1 MNYTFPKN
9 FLWGGATAANQCE
22 GAYNEDG
29 KGLDIQDF
37 MPDGIMKGP
46 SNTVLERN
54 LKLKGINPGLA
65 VILVGEDNAS
75 KIYVKNKK
83 RCCDELGIFSEEFY
97 FPEDTSEKEIINLI
111 EKLNQDKKING
122 ILVQLP
128 LPSHINQKNITES
141 ILPEKDVDAF
151 HSSTIGN
158 LLTNHTKLLPCTPAG
173 IIEIFHR
180 ENISLVGKHCV
191 IIGRSNIV
199 GKPLMHCCLN
209 KNATVTVC
217 HSKTQNL
224 AQKAKEADILI
235 SAIGKAQFVT
245 ADMVKENAVVIDVG
259 INRLENGKIT
269 GDVDFEN
276 VKEKASYITPVPGG
290 VGPMT
295 IAMLMNNVIKATKR
309 QNGMI
314 D

>member
-1 MNYTFPKN
+1 M
-9 FLWGGATAANQCE
+9 AIII
-22 GAYNEDG
+22 DG
-29 KGLDIQDF
+29 KELAKKI
-37 MPDGIMKGP
+37 
-46 SNTVLERN
+46 RAN
-54 LKLKGINPGLA
+54 LKIECEELKKKQINPKLA
-65 VILVGEDNAS
+65 VIMVGDDQAS
-75 KIYVKNKK
+75 KVYVRNKSK
-83 RCCDELGIFSEEFY
+83 ACEDVGIEYKEYLLSSTTTQKELIE
-97 FPEDTSEKEIINLI
+97 LI
-111 EKLNQDKKING
+111 EKLNQDKTING
-122 ILVQLP
+122 ILLQSPIPANLD
-128 LPSHINQKNITES
+128 INEAFRTISPQ
-141 ILPEKDVDAF
+141 KDVDGF
-151 HSSTIGN
+151 NPVNVG
-158 LLTNHTKLLPCTPAG
+158 KLVLNQDTFVSCTPYG
-173 IIEIFHR
+173 IMKMFE
-180 ENISLVGKHCV
+180 EYNIDLTGKNVV
-191 IIGRSNIV
+191 ILGRSNIV

>member
-1 MNYTFPKN
+1 M
-9 FLWGGATAANQCE
+9 AIII
-22 GAYNEDG
+22 DG
-29 KGLDIQDF
+29 KELAKKI
-37 MPDGIMKGP
+37 
-46 SNTVLERN
+46 RAN
-54 LKLKGINPGLA
+54 LKIECEELKNKQINPKLA
-65 VILVGEDNAS
+65 VIMVGDDPAS
-75 KIYVKNKK
+75 KVYVRNKSK
-83 RCCDELGIFSEEFY
+83 VCEDVGIEYKEYLLSSNTKQKELIE
-97 FPEDTSEKEIINLI
+97 LI
-111 EKLNQDKKING
+111 EKLNQDKTING
-122 ILVQLP
+122 ILLQSPIPANLD
-128 LPSHINQKNITES
+128 INEAFRTISPQ
-141 ILPEKDVDAF
+141 KDVDGF
-151 HSSTIGN
+151 NPVNVG
-158 LLTNHTKLLPCTPAG
+158 KLVLNQDTFVSCTPYG
-173 IIEIFHR
+173 IMKMFEKY
-180 ENISLVGKHCV
+180 NIDLTGKNVV
-191 IIGRSNIV
+191 ILGRSNIV

-235 SAIGKAQFVT
+235 SAIGKTQFVT

>member
-1 MNYTFPKN
+1 M
-9 FLWGGATAANQCE
+9 AIII
-22 GAYNEDG
+22 DG
-29 KGLDIQDF
+29 KELAKKI
-37 MPDGIMKGP
+37 
-46 SNTVLERN
+46 RAN
-54 LKLKGINPGLA
+54 LKIECEELKNKQINPKLA
-65 VILVGEDNAS
+65 VIMVGDDPAS
-75 KIYVKNKK
+75 KVYVRNKSK
-83 RCCDELGIFSEEFY
+83 VCEDVGIEYKEYLLSSNTKQKELIE
-97 FPEDTSEKEIINLI
+97 LI
-111 EKLNQDKKING
+111 EKLNQDKTING
-122 ILVQLP
+122 ILLQSPIPANLD
-128 LPSHINQKNITES
+128 INEAFRTISPQ
-141 ILPEKDVDAF
+141 KDVDGF
-151 HSSTIGN
+151 NPVNVG
-158 LLTNHTKLLPCTPAG
+158 KLVLNQDTFVSCTPYG
-173 IIEIFHR
+173 IMKMFEKY
-180 ENISLVGKHCV
+180 NIDLTGKNVV
-191 IIGRSNIV
+191 ILGRSNIV

-269 GDVDFEN
+269 GDVDFVN
-276 VKEKASYITPVPGG
+276 VKEKASYITPGPGG